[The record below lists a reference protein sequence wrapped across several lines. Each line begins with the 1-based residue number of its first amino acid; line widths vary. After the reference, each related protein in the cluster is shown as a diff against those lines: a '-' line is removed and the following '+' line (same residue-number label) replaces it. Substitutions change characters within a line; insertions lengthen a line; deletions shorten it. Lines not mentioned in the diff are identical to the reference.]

1 MLMKLMM
8 NVNHLPLIP
17 CWSCERTTNTLDSS
31 QYSFKTLFPKADE
44 TDDECEPLTPNNVLV
59 M

>member
-8 NVNHLPLIP
+8 NLNHLPLIT
-17 CWSCERTTNTLDSS
+17 CWACERTTNTLDSS
-31 QYSFKTLFPKADE
+31 QCPFKTLFPKADE
-44 TDDECEPLTPNNVLV
+44 TDDESEALTLNVLV

>member
-8 NVNHLPLIP
+8 NLKHLPLIM
-17 CWSCERTTNTLDSS
+17 CWSCKQNPNILDSS
-31 QYSFKTLFPKADE
+31 QCPFKSLFPKADE
-44 TDDECEPLTPNNVLV
+44 TDDECEPLTRNVLV

>member
-1 MLMKLMM
+1 MKLMM
-8 NVNHLPLIP
+8 NVNHLPLIM

-31 QYSFKTLFPKADE
+31 QWPFKTLFPKADE
-44 TDDECEPLTPNNVLV
+44 TDDEFEALTLNNVLV

>member
-1 MLMKLMM
+1 MKLMM
-8 NVNHLPLIP
+8 NVNHLPLIM

-31 QYSFKTLFPKADE
+31 QCPFKTLFPNADE
-44 TDDECEPLTPNNVLV
+44 TDDESEPLTLNNVLG

>member
-1 MLMKLMM
+1 MKLMM
-8 NVNHLPLIP
+8 NVNHLPLIM
-17 CWSCERTTNTLDSS
+17 CWSYERTTNTVDSS
-31 QYSFKTLFPKADE
+31 QCPFKNLFPKADE